1 MIDFGMVGALTPRDL
16 NFLSDFAIGFAR
28 RNGDTIS
35 KALIT
40 LCGKKFFE
48 REEELRF
55 EIRQMMMQYTGVP
68 IETVNFAGAM
78 QACIDVIVK
87 YQLQIPSGIFM
98 LIKALATLE
107 KFAATL
113 DPQLSLAPIIL
124 PYAKQI
130 VKEKYAPRKIA
141 GMLYDTL
148 SSYVGFIRSFPD
160 DASEILYKLKE
171 GKIKHDIRL
180 DDNALFVRTDQGDQP
195 ADSLCDR
202 TGRAVHRFDAA
213 DGVRQGKRLRTFHS
227 DRRLGT
233 DPAANAQMALFGP
246 EQIDAGRTG
255 IASAGSESSS
265 HEEANGKRLRRLS
278 RRKGRAD
285 GKEDRTGD
293 GIPEAGGSFGR
304 IFAKHNL
311 KSTDMSKIAK
321 HLTDLIGGTPLL
333 GTVELQP

>member
-1 MIDFGMVGALTPRDL
+1 MGGGALFCLFIRS
-16 NFLSDFAIGFAR
+16 FRFS
-28 RNGDTIS
+28 
-35 KALIT
+35 T

-55 EIRQMMMQYTGVP
+55 EIHQMMMQYTRVP

-180 DDNALFVRTDQGDQP
+180 DDNALFVRTIKAISRRIAYVIVLVGLFIGSALLMVFDKGN
-195 ADSLCDR
+195 AY
-202 TGRAVHRFDAA
+202 GRFILIAA
-213 DGVRQGKRLRTFHS
+213 SVLILLQMLKWLFS
-227 DRRLGT
+227 DR
-233 DPAANAQMALFGP
+233 N
-246 EQIDAGRTG
+246 
-255 IASAGSESSS
+255 
-265 HEEANGKRLRRLS
+265 K
-278 RRKGRAD
+278 
-285 GKEDRTGD
+285 
-293 GIPEAGGSFGR
+293 
-304 IFAKHNL
+304 
-311 KSTDMSKIAK
+311 
-321 HLTDLIGGTPLL
+321 
-333 GTVELQP
+333 